1 MPNASEK
8 NQGGASDAQNIPA
21 QKASEKKGT
30 RLQKENEDIRRQKRS
45 QETSCKR
52 QKETDLLIPRIDRYR
67 NFTAL
72 KVRKTLS
79 T

>member
-1 MPNASEK
+1 MCCMPNASEK

-52 QKETDLLIPRIDRYR
+52 QKETDLLIPI
-67 NFTAL
+67 
-72 KVRKTLS
+72 KKSVP
-79 T
+79 

>member
-1 MPNASEK
+1 MCCMPNASEK
-8 NQGGASDAQNIPA
+8 IQGGASDAQNIPA

-52 QKETDLLIPRIDRYR
+52 QKETDLLIPIFGTVSYG
-67 NFTAL
+67 AL
-72 KVRKTLS
+72 S
-79 T
+79 

>member
-52 QKETDLLIPRIDRYR
+52 QKETDLLIPITDRYR